1 MELVYY
7 ESAQVIVKVL
17 LDHEDA
23 RVFCVGGVAA
33 AAAVAYQE
41 VQELRHVALAFLD
54 RVEGLQQLDLPQNL
68 YAMILVMFKIA
79 NHFYCYSLLGFE
91 AGGAEHRAEGAL
103 TYEFL
108 YTIAAQHGSPETLLI
123 GLEV

>member
-23 RVFCVGGVAA
+23 RVFCVVGVAA
-33 AAAVAYQE
+33 TVAYQE
-41 VQELRHVALAFLD
+41 VQELRHVTLAFLD

-91 AGGAEHRAEGAL
+91 AGGAEYRAEGAL
-103 TYEFL
+103 TYKFL
-108 YTIAAQHGSPETLLI
+108 YSIAAQHGSPETLLI